1 MDVVVEGLALKLGI
15 TRTSPSVANLLLGT
29 VMVQNR
35 SSFQKNIIFFG
46 DLREL
51 TKRHPSSG
59 IPSVK

>member
-15 TRTSPSVANLLLGT
+15 TRTSPSVAKVLLGT